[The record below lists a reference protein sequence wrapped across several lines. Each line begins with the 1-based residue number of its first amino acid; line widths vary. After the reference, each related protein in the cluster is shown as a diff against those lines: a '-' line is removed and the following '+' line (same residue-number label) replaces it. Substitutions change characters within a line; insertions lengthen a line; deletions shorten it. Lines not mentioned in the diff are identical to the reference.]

1 MNVARLGGGD
11 RCAQLPSSKGEVA
24 LEALWL
30 TFSGPETSS
39 GLTDVHVSCIFA
51 LHGTARDSLNVPNQ
65 RSLR

>member
-1 MNVARLGGGD
+1 MSRGLVAETVARSC
-11 RCAQLPSSKGEVA
+11 RAQKGEVA

-30 TFSGPETSS
+30 TLSGPETSS

-51 LHGTARDSLNVPNQ
+51 LHGTARDSFNMPNQ